1 MQLNPVC
8 WTGVEGLGKG
18 GWENVGRCCRSVGR
32 LVGQLVSRTDG
43 AVTTSSSRLENSRR
57 QQERL
62 ENSRWRDRKTRETPD
77 DKWESS
83 NGRHQKETPGEHPRQ
98 QQKTLQNKLTTT
110 ETREER
116 EKERESTTDDKS
128 SRFLRWNRAE
138 DAAYE
143 LVFRLSS

>member
-18 GWENVGRCCRSVGR
+18 GSEKVGRCCRSVGR

-43 AVTTSSSRLENSRR
+43 AVTTNSSRLENSRR

-62 ENSRWRDRKTRETPD
+62 ENSRWRDRKTRELPTTN
-77 DKWESS
+77 ES
-83 NGRHQKETPGEHPRQ
+83 RATHQKETPGEHPRQ

-116 EKERESTTDDKS
+116 ERERESRQRTT
-128 SRFLRWNRAE
+128 RAAVSWGE
-138 DAAYE
+138 IE
-143 LVFRLSS
+143 LKTLLMS